1 MATQGQPRAGE
12 QVESGPRARTRR
24 AILDAAIRLW
34 GRDPSASLGDVAAEA
49 QVGRTTVHRYFAD
62 RESLLA
68 AVTVDVAEQVVRA
81 VGRSRPTDGPAPD
94 ALGRL
99 VQEAFDLGDVLSLI
113 FNGTVTVEDAVW
125 ADLTGDAATLI
136 DLVERGHREGSI
148 DRELPPVW
156 VENVVWSSL
165 YAAWDLL
172 RTSDMGKPEVL
183 RVMLR
188 CLTRAV
194 AAPPETP

>member
-1 MATQGQPRAGE
+1 MAVTIQGEREDE

-68 AVTVDVAEQVVRA
+68 ALTGDVAEQVVRA
-81 VGRSRPTDGPAPD
+81 AARARLDDGTAPE

-99 VQEAFDLGDVLSLI
+99 VQEYLDLGDVLSLL
-113 FNGTVTVEDAVW
+113 FNGTVSVDDAVW
-125 ADLTGDAATLI
+125 EGLSGDCTTLQ
-136 DLVERGHREGSI
+136 DLVERGHREGTL
-148 DRELPPVW
+148 DPDLPAVW
-156 VENVVWSSL
+156 VENVTWSNL

-172 RTSDMGKPEVL
+172 RTSDLGKPEVV
-183 RVMLR
+183 RVLLR
-188 CLTRAV
+188 CLTRGV
-194 AAPPETP
+194 SAP